1 MKKYLNNIIKTAGL
15 SLVFVLALS
24 SCEKWIDTSLN
35 TDPDSPGDVPM
46 RLMLPAI
53 EQKLGYNMAGNELL
67 RTTAIWMQQF
77 DGVDRQ
83 SYTEAIYQL
92 VPGDVNNLWNAFY
105 PGILMNSKI
114 MLQKA
119 EETESPHFAGVA
131 RVLIATTLGMSTDLF
146 GDMPFSKAFRGSE
159 NSLTP
164 EFDSQEM
171 IYDTL
176 FTILDDAIA
185 DLSST
190 TSVYTLAGDV
200 IYTDPLLPNYANTI
214 AKWKK
219 AAYSIKARHLLQLS
233 LVNGNAAYTAALTA
247 AANGF
252 SSNADDFVIP
262 WNADNHNPIFQFMEQ
277 RGDVRMGATLVE
289 MMKANNDPRLP
300 FYAEL
305 DGDDEYTGSIAGSQ
319 NDAASKPGAYVAGAI
334 APSVIMSYAEL
345 KFIEAEANFSLGQTV
360 PAQTAF
366 RAAVAASVLKVTG
379 AANTAW
385 LDANINNATVTL
397 DLIMK
402 QKYIATLGNSQAF
415 ADYRRTGLPTM
426 TLPIGALIPTMP
438 VRFPYAQEEITY
450 NGENV
455 PTVTLSS
462 KLWWDR

>member
-1 MKKYLNNIIKTAGL
+1 MKKYIINIIKTAGL
-15 SLVFVLALS
+15 SLIFVLSLS
-24 SCEKWIDTSLN
+24 SCEKWIDTSMN
-35 TDPDSPGDVPM
+35 IDPDSPADVPM
-46 RLMLPAI
+46 KLMLPAI
-53 EQKLGYNMAGNELL
+53 EQKLGYNMGGNELV

-83 SYTEAIYQL
+83 SYTEATYQL

-105 PGILMNSKI
+105 PGILMNSKV
-114 MLQKA
+114 MLNKA
-119 EETESPHFAGVA
+119 VETESPHNAGVA
-131 RVLIATTLGMSTDLF
+131 RVLIATTLGMATDIF
-146 GDMPFSKAFRGSE
+146 GDMPFSEAFRGNE
-159 NSLTP
+159 NILTP
-164 EFDSQEM
+164 KFDTQEQ

-190 TSVYTLAGDV
+190 TNPIAIGGDV
-200 IYTDPLLPNYANTI
+200 IYAGSA

-247 AANGF
+247 AASGF
-252 SSNADDFVIP
+252 SSNADDFIVP
-262 WNADNHNPIFQFMEQ
+262 WNVDNHNPLFQFMEQ
-277 RGDVRMGATLVE
+277 RGDARMGATLINL
-289 MMKANNDPRLP
+289 MKANNDPRLP
-300 FYAEL
+300 FYAEE
-305 DGDDEYTGSIAGSQ
+305 DENGEYTGSIAGSQ
-319 NDAASKPGAYVAGAI
+319 NDLASKPGTYVAGAT

-360 PAQTAF
+360 PAQAAF

-379 AANTAW
+379 VANTAW
-385 LDANINNATVTL
+385 LDANINNATLTL

-402 QKYIATLGNSQAF
+402 QKYIATFGNNQAY
-415 ADYRRTGLPTM
+415 ADYRRTGLPAV
-426 TLPIGALIPTMP
+426 TLPVGAIIPSMP

-450 NGENV
+450 NAANV
-455 PTVTLSS
+455 PAVTLSS

>member
-1 MKKYLNNIIKTAGL
+1 MKKYLNNIINTAGL
-15 SLVFVLALS
+15 ALVFVLALS

-35 TDPDSPGDVPM
+35 TDPDSPVDVPM

-114 MLQKA
+114 MLNKA

-131 RVLIATTLGMSTDLF
+131 RVLIGATLGMATDLF

-185 DLSST
+185 DLSIT
-190 TSVYTLAGDV
+190 TSVFPLAGDV
-200 IYTDPLLPNYANTI
+200 IYAGNL

-247 AANGF
+247 AASGF
-252 SSNADDFVIP
+252 SSNADDFIVP
-262 WNADNHNPIFQFMEQ
+262 WNVDNHNPIFQFMEQ
-277 RGDVRMGATLVE
+277 RGDVRMGATLVD
-289 MMKANNDPRLP
+289 MMKASSDPRLA

-305 DGDDEYTGSIAGSQ
+305 DEDDEYTGSIAGSQ
-319 NDAASKPGAYVAGAI
+319 NDAASKPGAYISAAI

-345 KFIEAEANFSLGQTV
+345 KFIESEANFRLGQAV
-360 PAQTAF
+360 PA
-366 RAAVAASVLKVTG
+366 RAAFQAGVAASVLKVTG
-379 AANTAW
+379 AANTVW
-385 LDANINNATVTL
+385 LDANINGIANVTL
-397 DLIMK
+397 ELIMA
-402 QKYIATLGNSQAF
+402 QKYIATYGNSQSY

-450 NGENV
+450 NGANV
-455 PTVTLSS
+455 PAVTLSS

>member
-1 MKKYLNNIIKTAGL
+1 MKKYINNIFKTAGL

-35 TDPDSPGDVPM
+35 TDPDSPADVPM
-46 RLMLPAI
+46 KLMLPAI
-53 EQKLGYNMAGNELL
+53 EQKLGYNMGGNEIV
-67 RTTAIWMQQF
+67 RTTATWMQQF

-105 PGILMNSKI
+105 PGILMNSKV
-114 MLQKA
+114 MLTKA
-119 EETESPHFAGVA
+119 EALESPFNAGVA
-131 RVLIATTLGMSTDLF
+131 RVLIGTTLGMATDLF
-146 GDMPFSKAFRGSE
+146 GDMPFREAFRGNE
-159 NSLTP
+159 NLLTP
-164 EFDSQEM
+164 KFDTQEQ

-185 DLSST
+185 DLSA
-190 TSVYTLAGDV
+190 TSDPIGIGGDV
-200 IYTDPLLPNYANTI
+200 IYAGSA

-247 AANGF
+247 VAGGF
-252 SSNADDFVIP
+252 TSNADDFSVP
-262 WNADNHNPIFQFMEQ
+262 WNVDNHNPIFQFMEQ
-277 RGDVRMGATLVE
+277 RGDVRMGATLID

-319 NDAASKPGAYVAGAI
+319 NDAASLPGTYVAGATT
-334 APSVIMSYAEL
+334 PTVIMSYAEL
-345 KFIEAEANFSLGQTV
+345 KFIEAEANFRLGQAV
-360 PAQTAF
+360 PA
-366 RAAVAASVLKVTG
+366 RAAFQAGVAASVLKVTG

-385 LDANINNATVTL
+385 LDANINGIANVTL
-397 DLIMK
+397 ELIMA
-402 QKYIATLGNSQAF
+402 QKYIATLGNNQAF

-426 TLPIGALIPTMP
+426 VLPIGALIPSMP

-450 NGENV
+450 NGANV
-455 PTVTLSS
+455 PAVTLSS